1 MLLKNYKI
9 KKKLFK
15 NAISHGFN
23 ISISI
28 GSQTPPIVGA
38 GDKLKWKKA
47 QKNAKKNIIAKMIN
61 NIIFIRKP
69 CCTILVIII
78 L

>member
-9 KKKLFK
+9 KIKLFK

-38 GDKLKWKKA
+38 GDKLEWKK
-47 QKNAKKNIIAKMIN
+47 
-61 NIIFIRKP
+61 
-69 CCTILVIII
+69 T
-78 L
+78 

>member
-9 KKKLFK
+9 KIKLFK

-38 GDKLKWKKA
+38 GDKLEWKK
-47 QKNAKKNIIAKMIN
+47 NAN
-61 NIIFIRKP
+61 NFWNDK
-69 CCTILVIII
+69 
-78 L
+78 